1 MSSWK
6 NKGLKNKGLPADLA
20 AGMAAAS
27 PGNALAEGRAA
38 TEAAN
43 VKTVLRMFAEGWGAN
58 EGWETVWREN
68 LSPGFLSYFHS
79 RPPIEGIE
87 PAIAFNRELFV
98 GFPELRM
105 TVEDVVAE
113 GDNVIVRGRLSGSN
127 DGPFLGAPPSGA
139 DVLVPDV
146 TIFRLEGGK
155 IVEMRYFTDLLAV
168 MTTIGAVHMGG

>member
-6 NKGLKNKGLPADLA
+6 SKGLKNKGLSADLA
-20 AGMAAAS
+20 AGMAVAS
-27 PGNALAEGRAA
+27 SGNALAEGRAA

-43 VKTVLRMFAEGWGAN
+43 VKTALRMFD
-58 EGWETVWREN
+58 EGWETVWRES

-79 RPPIEGIE
+79 RPLIEGIE